1 MKTTALS
8 LFVGTSLVV
17 GAIAL
22 PNLSNAQVP
31 SPEIMYVCE
40 EEWEM
45 DPFTGLVLS
54 NEQQTNIESLEAQ
67 LAPEYDALDAQIY
80 TLEAELEPQ
89 FQALDEQFETALTSI
104 LTPQQLELA
113 RLNIL
118 TTDYPELDGL
128 KLTSKQIETL
138 WQMSKAF
145 DADIHQLILSMPTSP
160 TSEGL
165 ETEWEEAF
173 ETLEATY
180 EQKLQDVLTAE
191 QYQQWQQNL
200 EVMDAACES

>member
-8 LFVGTSLVV
+8 LFVGTSLLV

-31 SPEIMYVCE
+31 SPEIMYICE

-45 DPFTGLVLS
+45 DEFTGLELS
-54 NEQQTNIESLEAQ
+54 DSQQANIESLETQ
-67 LAPEYDALDAQIY
+67 LAPEYEALEAQLY
-80 TLEAELEPQ
+80 TLEAQLEPQ
-89 FQALDEQFETALTSI
+89 FQALDEQFESELISI

-118 TTDYPELDGL
+118 TTDFPELDGL

-145 DADIHQLILSMPTSP
+145 DADLHQLILAMPAASTP
-160 TSEGL
+160 
-165 ETEWEEAF
+165 ETMEAQWEEAF
-173 ETLEATY
+173 EDLEATY
-180 EQKLQDVLTAE
+180 SQKIQTILTAD
-191 QYQQWQQNL
+191 QYQVFQQNL
-200 EVMDAACES
+200 EAMDAACEG